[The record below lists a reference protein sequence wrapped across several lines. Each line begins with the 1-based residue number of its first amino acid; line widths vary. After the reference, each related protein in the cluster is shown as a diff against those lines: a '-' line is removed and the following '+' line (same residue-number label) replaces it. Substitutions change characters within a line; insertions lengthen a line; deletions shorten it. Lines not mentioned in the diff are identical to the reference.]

1 MADVNALKD
10 QGNKA
15 FSAKDYDKAIELF
28 TAAIAIDPSN
38 HVLFSNRS
46 AAKAGK
52 KQWAMALEDAEQCIK
67 LNQSWSK
74 GYARKGAALHGAKRF
89 DEAIEAYEAGLTLE
103 DSPALRKGLQ
113 EVKDAKERD
122 VSEPLGLGKMFAD
135 PNLIG
140 KLATNPRTQKHLADP
155 AFMQKLKL
163 FQQNP
168 ALASSALQSDPRM
181 IDVLGVAMGI
191 DMQGFSPD
199 DGFDGLPPGYTPP
212 SPRARPPRSPSAST
226 SKTPPAPA
234 PAPAPPAPEPEDVEM
249 TDEDAEEAK
258 AKADALAAKAQGAE
272 HYKAQRFSEA
282 AEYFKKAWDLW
293 PKDIT
298 FLGNLGAAYLEAKEY
313 DQCIATCELAVEE
326 GRGLRADYKIIA
338 KIFGRIG
345 TAYTAKNDL
354 VSAKKYFQ
362 KSLSEHRDAI
372 ILAKLQATEK
382 AIAESERQAYIDPA
396 KSAIAREEGN
406 AAFKNGDFAKAV
418 KLYEESIKRDPSDA
432 RGYNNRAA
440 AYMKLMA
447 LAEALKDADKAI
459 EVDPAFVKAYIRKAT
474 ILQTMR
480 EYSKALEALQAASSV
495 DTANAH
501 AQEIQAQEFKIQQ
514 ALFTQR
520 ADETE
525 EQTLERAMKDPEVAQ
540 IMGDPVMQ
548 QILQQAQGNPGAL
561 QDHMKNPVVRQKI
574 MKLINAGIIKTR

>member
-52 KQWAMALEDAEQCIK
+52 KQWATALEDAEQCIK

-362 KSLSEHRDAI
+362 KSLSEHRDAT

>member
-1 MADVNALKD
+1 M
-10 QGNKA
+10 
-15 FSAKDYDKAIELF
+15 
-28 TAAIAIDPSN
+28 
-38 HVLFSNRS
+38 
-46 AAKAGK
+46 
-52 KQWAMALEDAEQCIK
+52 
-67 LNQSWSK
+67 
-74 GYARKGAALHGAKRF
+74 HGAKRF

-282 AEYFKKAWDLW
+282 AEHFKKAWDLW

-362 KSLSEHRDAI
+362 KSLSEHRDAT